1 MMEIKNPKILVVD
14 DVTENRELLR
24 ETVEPE
30 GFDAYCVPNGDLAI
44 EVASQTPMDLI
55 LLDIRMPGNL
65 NGIDTCKVLKQIP
78 EIAPVP
84 VIFIT
89 VDKES
94 QTLIQAFESGGV
106 DYVNKPFCK
115 DELMARI
122 RTHVELYRLRR
133 ELESK
138 NRDLEEEI
146 QRRESAEIERDLL
159 SEQTS
164 EQSDGSGLIGQSE
177 QAKELQ
183 ERIDNLLSYEKV
195 TVLLYGESGT
205 GKELI
210 AKAIHHGRIKGKA
223 PFISLNCAAIPGELA
238 ESMLFGHLKGSFS
251 GAVRDQKGY
260 FEMAGN
266 GTLFLDEIGELPL
279 PMQAKLLRVL
289 EERMVVPVGSTS
301 AKKVDAG
308 IIAATNKDLQVAV
321 QDGTFRKDLYFRLA
335 QFVCQIPA
343 LRYRKD
349 DILLLAHHFVLL
361 FTSQMGRSVP
371 SVSEEAKQVLLSYD
385 YPGNIREL
393 KNIMERAVIES
404 SGAMIQPD
412 HLHFFSYRQQVAAAS
427 PTKAVSVADA
437 GSGTKWPDHLSRVEK
452 AILDYIDKHGSIR
465 NAECR
470 NELKINID
478 QAYYLLN
485 QLEKSGLIRKIGQSR
500 GTRYILENA

>member
-1 MMEIKNPKILVVD
+1 
-14 DVTENRELLR
+14 
-24 ETVEPE
+24 
-30 GFDAYCVPNGDLAI
+30 
-44 EVASQTPMDLI
+44 
-55 LLDIRMPGNL
+55 
-65 NGIDTCKVLKQIP
+65 
-78 EIAPVP
+78 
-84 VIFIT
+84 
-89 VDKES
+89 
-94 QTLIQAFESGGV
+94 
-106 DYVNKPFCK
+106 
-115 DELMARI
+115 
-122 RTHVELYRLRR
+122 
-133 ELESK
+133 
-138 NRDLEEEI
+138 
-146 QRRESAEIERDLL
+146 
-159 SEQTS
+159 
-164 EQSDGSGLIGQSE
+164 
-177 QAKELQ
+177 
-183 ERIDNLLSYEKV
+183 
-195 TVLLYGESGT
+195 
-205 GKELI
+205 
-210 AKAIHHGRIKGKA
+210 
-223 PFISLNCAAIPGELA
+223 
-238 ESMLFGHLKGSFS
+238 
-251 GAVRDQKGY
+251 
-260 FEMAGN
+260 
-266 GTLFLDEIGELPL
+266 
-279 PMQAKLLRVL
+279 
-289 EERMVVPVGSTS
+289 VVPVGSTS

-343 LRYRKD
+343 LRDRKD

-361 FTSQMGRSVP
+361 FTSQMGRPVP

>member
-1 MMEIKNPKILVVD
+1 M
-14 DVTENRELLR
+14 
-24 ETVEPE
+24 
-30 GFDAYCVPNGDLAI
+30 
-44 EVASQTPMDLI
+44 
-55 LLDIRMPGNL
+55 
-65 NGIDTCKVLKQIP
+65 
-78 EIAPVP
+78 
-84 VIFIT
+84 
-89 VDKES
+89 
-94 QTLIQAFESGGV
+94 
-106 DYVNKPFCK
+106 
-115 DELMARI
+115 
-122 RTHVELYRLRR
+122 
-133 ELESK
+133 ESK

-146 QRRESAEIERDLL
+146 QRRETAEIERDLL
-159 SEQTS
+159 SEQTAD
-164 EQSDGSGLIGQSE
+164 QGGGSGLIGQSK
-177 QAKELQ
+177 QAKDLQ
-183 ERIDNLLSYEKV
+183 DRIDSLLAYEKV

-205 GKELI
+205 GKELV
-210 AKAIHHGRIKGKA
+210 AKAIHQGRIKGKV

-289 EERMVVPVGSTS
+289 EERVVVPVGSTAS
-301 AKKVDAG
+301 RKVNAG

-335 QFVCQIPA
+335 QFVCQIPT
-343 LRYRKD
+343 LRDRKE

-361 FTSQMGRSVP
+361 FASQMGRPVP
-371 SVSEEAKQVLLSYD
+371 VVTEEARQVLLSYD

-404 SGAMIQPD
+404 GGANIVPD
-412 HLHFFSYRQQVAAAS
+412 HLHFFSYGQQVPSVAS
-427 PTKAVSVADA
+427 VEAVAIADA
-437 GSGTKWPDHLSRVEK
+437 GVSSRWPEHLSRLEK
-452 AILDYIDKHGSIR
+452 AILDYIAEHGSIR

-470 NELKINID
+470 NELKINVD